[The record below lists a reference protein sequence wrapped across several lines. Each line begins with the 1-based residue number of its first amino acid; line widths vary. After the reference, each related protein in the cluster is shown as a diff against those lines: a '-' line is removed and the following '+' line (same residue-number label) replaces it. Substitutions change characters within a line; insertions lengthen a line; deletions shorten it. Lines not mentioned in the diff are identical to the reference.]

1 MGDLLLNSYE
11 IVYLS
16 SEVITTIFAAILL
29 TLSLKLLFGWDIN
42 RSTKEQY
49 NLEKVAY
56 LASTLALFL
65 FWVKTILYIYLVYT
79 LDELSIYIA
88 GAMCAAGVVS
98 ANSYGLWL
106 LGIKA
111 ISLFLLLLW
120 MVLNSYDL
128 EQKNYPI
135 FKKKIVLLIFISLF
149 ILLEG
154 WLNYSYI
161 VNIDRSLPVSC
172 CSTLFGNLEG
182 ENPLPFNLNTISLI
196 ILFFLLF
203 IAFELSLLID
213 SKLTTLVVTPLFLVL
228 SYYSVVYF
236 FGTYIYEVPTHNCP
250 FCMMQK
256 EYNYVGYILWGTL
269 FFGTSF
275 AIIWASVAL
284 WLKQEYR
291 VLKKLALILIAI
303 FVALNSSYFVL
314 YYIKNGVLL

>member
-16 SEVITTIFAAILL
+16 SEVITTIFAAILF

-49 NLEKVAY
+49 YLEKVAY

-161 VNIDRSLPVSC
+161 VNIDTSLPVSC

-303 FVALNSSYFVL
+303 FVALNSSYFML